1 MLGFHSISEL
11 PISSISVI
19 LILNGDIYSAVL
31 SINTVTD
38 FNSYINITTD
48 ISAGIN
54 RIVEKALDINTMKN
68 SEAYINTTTE
78 FIVSR

>member
-31 SINTVTD
+31 NINTIAD

-48 ISAGIN
+48 VSAI
-54 RIVEKALDINTMKN
+54 
-68 SEAYINTTTE
+68 YINTTTE